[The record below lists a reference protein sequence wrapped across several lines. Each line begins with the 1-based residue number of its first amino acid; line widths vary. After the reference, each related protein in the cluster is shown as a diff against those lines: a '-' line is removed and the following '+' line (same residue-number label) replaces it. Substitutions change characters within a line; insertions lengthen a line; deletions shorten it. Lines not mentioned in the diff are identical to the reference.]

1 MKMNRFILPL
11 VAMALLATGCT
22 KEYVSYNY
30 GAQVETIRVNV
41 NPGDW
46 QFNEGSR
53 LPGGQNYYYCTVD
66 IPSITAEVFDYGTV
80 QAYVWNIY
88 NVDQNLG
95 AWNTLPFVYPLE
107 VFVENDDGTQSL
119 VIVPE
124 NLRFE
129 WEKGKVTFII
139 QDLDGYDPV
148 RIGSPLSFKVN
159 ITHNM

>member
-46 QFNEGSR
+46 QFNEGAR
-53 LPGGQNYYYCTVD
+53 LPGGQNYFYCTVD
-66 IPSITAEVFDYGTV
+66 IPAITDEVFDFGTV

-88 NVDQNLG
+88 NVDQN
-95 AWNTLPFVYPLE
+95 
-107 VFVENDDGTQSL
+107 
-119 VIVPE
+119 
-124 NLRFE
+124 
-129 WEKGKVTFII
+129 
-139 QDLDGYDPV
+139 
-148 RIGSPLSFKVN
+148 PLSIRSKSLSRMMTVAKASSSYPRTFVSNGRKAK
-159 ITHNM
+159 